1 MEQNEML
8 LEFTKEDKEQG
19 LNVVDL
25 GALGKFIAEYLVVK
39 TNVVYAYGYWYPT
52 EEALKLWK
60 VNNSS
65 LDMDD
70 APFWSGLEYIP
81 YSMSEV
87 NAILSK
93 SGTTAT
99 DIFRLTWRGYTIVPL
114 FTMRKA
120 NIADPPR
127 TKYLRHNLTPEEIRA
142 E

>member
-39 TNVVYAYGYWYPT
+39 TNVVVVYAYGYWYPT

-60 VNNSS
+60 AN
-65 LDMDD
+65 MDD

-81 YSMSEV
+81 YS
-87 NAILSK
+87 K

-99 DIFRLTWRGYTIVPL
+99 DIFKPTWRGYTIVPL
-114 FTMRKA
+114 FTIGAVKQGQKIGKEVMVNEK
-120 NIADPPR
+120 
-127 TKYLRHNLTPEEIRA
+127 
-142 E
+142 

>member
-25 GALGKFIAEYLVVK
+25 GVGKFIAEYLVVK

-52 EEALKLWK
+52 EEALKLWR

-81 YSMSEV
+81 YS
-87 NAILSK
+87 K

-99 DIFRLTWRGYTIVPL
+99 DIFRPTWRGYTIVPL
-114 FTMRKA
+114 FTIGAVKQGQKIGKEVMVNEK
-120 NIADPPR
+120 
-127 TKYLRHNLTPEEIRA
+127 
-142 E
+142 

>member
-25 GALGKFIAEYLVVK
+25 ALGKYIAEYLVVK
-39 TNVVYAYGYWYPT
+39 TNRRSSVVYAYGYWYPT

-60 VNNSS
+60 AN
-65 LDMDD
+65 MDD

-81 YSMSEV
+81 YSM
-87 NAILSK
+87 ILSK

-99 DIFRLTWRGYTIVPL
+99 DIFRPTWRGYTIVPL
-114 FTMRKA
+114 FTIGACAKKLER
-120 NIADPPR
+120 R
-127 TKYLRHNLTPEEIRA
+127 
-142 E
+142 